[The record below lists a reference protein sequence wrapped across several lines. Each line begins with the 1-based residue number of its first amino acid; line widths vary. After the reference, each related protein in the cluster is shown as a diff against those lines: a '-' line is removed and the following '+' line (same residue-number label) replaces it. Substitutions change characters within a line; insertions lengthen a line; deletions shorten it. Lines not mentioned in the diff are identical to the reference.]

1 MRYRIVITLLAITC
15 FAKMTLGEESRTVAV
30 SGHGEIEVEPDIAVV
45 EMGIYVFDRD
55 LLKAKQETDG
65 KITSVLGVYKKLG
78 IKLEDVRTTEMN
90 AKPKYKQHNDDWEF
104 IGYEITR
111 SVRVTVRQM
120 TQLND
125 VLNKSIEAGA
135 NRLEEISLSSSK
147 GEELKDQALTQA
159 IENAKRRATRLANG
173 FGAKVGKV
181 ITIEDGRHSDGEI
194 RYNLLFAPVFGD
206 AAYQPGRIKI
216 TADVQV
222 ILGLTD

>member
-1 MRYRIVITLLAITC
+1 MRHRIVITLLAIAC
-15 FAKMTLGEESRTVAV
+15 FAKLTLGEDSRTVAV

-90 AKPKYKQHNDDWEF
+90 AKPKYKQRNDDWEF
-104 IGYEITR
+104 VGYEITR

-125 VLNKSIEAGA
+125 VLKKSIEAGA